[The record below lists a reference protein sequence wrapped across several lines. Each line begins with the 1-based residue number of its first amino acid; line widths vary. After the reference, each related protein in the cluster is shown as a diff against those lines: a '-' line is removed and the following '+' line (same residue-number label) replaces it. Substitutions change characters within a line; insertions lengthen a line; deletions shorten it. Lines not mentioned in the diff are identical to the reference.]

1 MYKSNVNLNLYKTF
15 YDVAK
20 FGSISKAA
28 EESFTSQPA
37 ISKSI
42 KNLEDQLSTKLFYRK
57 PNGVELTDSGKEL
70 LYYVEKSY
78 ANLVTAERV
87 LVETDDLQRG
97 KLSIGMPSNIG
108 TFLIFDK
115 IISFHETFPNIEIT
129 VITGGTAY
137 LLDLLDSHKIDF
149 IIDTAPIDISSSSD
163 LVRKNLT
170 SVHYC
175 FAVSK
180 NNTSIDPSKI
190 KSIKDLK
197 DKPLVLPIP
206 GTANRTALD
215 ELLNKMNVTV
225 ENVLNIHTSE
235 MILTAVKRNLG
246 IGYVIKDI
254 IKTAVEDN
262 MIEVLDIKE
271 DLPSVD
277 IDLVYNKKFL
287 SKAPKVFIEEYIN
300 DLIK

>member
-163 LVRKNLT
+163 LVRKSLT

-271 DLPSVD
+271 VLPSVD